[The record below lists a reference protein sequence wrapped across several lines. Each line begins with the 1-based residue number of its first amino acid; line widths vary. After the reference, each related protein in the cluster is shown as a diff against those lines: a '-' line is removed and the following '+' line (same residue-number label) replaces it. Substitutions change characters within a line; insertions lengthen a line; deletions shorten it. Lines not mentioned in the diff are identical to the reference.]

1 MTDQKEADLKLAA
14 EAVAQLYHTISDTE
28 VTVALDKDR
37 EFIIVKV
44 NGATYRVNVECENV
58 RAMVRSVVNETVLKI

>member
-1 MTDQKEADLKLAA
+1 MTDQKKADLKLAA
-14 EAVAQLYHTISDTE
+14 EAVAQMYRTISDTE
-28 VTVALDKDR
+28 ITVTPDNDR

-58 RAMVRSVVNETVLKI
+58 RAMVQSVVNETILKI

>member
-1 MTDQKEADLKLAA
+1 MTDQKKADLKLVA
-14 EAVAQLYHTISDTE
+14 EAVAQLYHAISDTE
-28 VTVALDKDR
+28 VTVAPDKDR